1 MKIIHTADL
10 HLDSVMKA
18 NLDKARAKERRDELS
33 QNFVR
38 LSLFAHQT
46 GAKAILIAGDLFDDK
61 RVSKQVGKTV
71 LNEINRN
78 ADIDYYYLKGNHDKD
93 SFVNLIKEEG
103 EVPENLHLFDY
114 EWKKYILNENED
126 GRKIALYG
134 AEFSGDNNGFL
145 MNTFH
150 ADAEDINIVMLHGQ
164 ENEYRG
170 KDTTDIIPISEMKG
184 KNIDYLALGHVHEKK
199 MALLDSRGTYCYPG
213 CLEGR
218 GFDECGDHGFML
230 LDVNEENGDV
240 IAEFIDFANRKLHHV
255 IVDLTDCESTAK
267 AVELVREKLSS
278 GKYNFK
284 DLVKI
289 ELTGKISEEAEIN
302 EEYILHVFKE
312 DFYFLKVKNSVK
324 VNVDYRKYAN
334 DESLKGWFIRLVE
347 NSEELDEE
355 MKGQVVQM
363 GLRALSGE
371 EIVQ

>member
-1 MKIIHTADL
+1 
-10 HLDSVMKA
+10 
-18 NLDKARAKERRDELS
+18 
-33 QNFVR
+33 
-38 LSLFAHQT
+38 
-46 GAKAILIAGDLFDDK
+46 
-61 RVSKQVGKTV
+61 
-71 LNEINRN
+71 
-78 ADIDYYYLKGNHDKD
+78 
-93 SFVNLIKEEG
+93 
-103 EVPENLHLFDY
+103 
-114 EWKKYILNENED
+114 
-126 GRKIALYG
+126 
-134 AEFSGDNNGFL
+134 
-145 MNTFH
+145 
-150 ADAEDINIVMLHGQ
+150 
-164 ENEYRG
+164 
-170 KDTTDIIPISEMKG
+170 
-184 KNIDYLALGHVHEKK
+184 
-199 MALLDSRGTYCYPG
+199 
-213 CLEGR
+213 
-218 GFDECGDHGFML
+218 ML

-267 AVELVREKLSS
+267 AVELVRKKLSS

-363 GLRALSGE
+363 GLRALSHFKG
-371 EIVQ
+371 IIIFILSKYTAYFISFTLNLKAHSSPICAFIPGTIFLPFFILKTLSFLIL